1 MIEYML
7 TLGIVAMEG
16 RGFEYPTDSVMGPN
30 GRLYVPN
37 KSRNFGERGV
47 RLTVLDIES
56 EFYGTFGTYGTEEGK
71 LESPS
76 AVESTKDG
84 KIMVCDDYTHTIN
97 LFDLEGTFLARW
109 GNSGPGEGE
118 LNGPSG
124 IAVDTDNNVYISDT
138 RNHRI
143 QKFNIEGIHL
153 ATFGTHGKS
162 KGQFDLPWGISRTPR
177 NTLCIADWGNSRIQE
192 LTLDGEVL
200 SVIDNVSNPEYELKY
215 PSSAV
220 IDKSGTTYIADC
232 GNERVKVIDPKGNMV
247 QNLRGEATVSKWAG
261 EFLTSNVEEN
271 EARLSANMEIELNF
285 LDDNDPHS
293 ESAHIEKYFWSPV
306 SIKLDEMNRVY
317 ITETNRH
324 RIQVYQQAQ

>member
-16 RGFEYPTDSVMGPN
+16 RGFEYPTDSVMASN

-56 EFYGTFGTYGTEEGK
+56 EFYGTFGTYGTSEGD
-71 LESPS
+71 LQSPS
-76 AVESTKDG
+76 SVESTQDG
-84 KIMVCDDYTHTIN
+84 KILVCDDYTHTIN
-97 LFDLEGTFLARW
+97 LFDLDGTFLARW
-109 GNSGPGEGE
+109 GTHGPGEKE

-124 IAVDTDNNVYISDT
+124 ITVDLENNVYISDT

-143 QKFNIEGIHL
+143 QKFSIEGIHL
-153 ATFGTHGKS
+153 ATFGNQGKDE
-162 KGQFDLPWGISRTPR
+162 GQFELPWGISLTPK

-192 LTLDGEVL
+192 LTLEGEVL
-200 SVIDNVSNPEYELKY
+200 SVIDNESNPSYELKH

-220 IDKSGTTYIADC
+220 IDNHGTKYIADW
-232 GNERVKVIDPKGNMV
+232 GNERVKVIDSKGSMV
-247 QNLRGEATVSKWAG
+247 QNLRGEATISKWAG
-261 EFLTSNVEEN
+261 EFLRSNTEEN
-271 EARLSANMEIELNF
+271 DARLSANMEIGLDF
-285 LDDNDPHS
+285 LGDNDPHS

-306 SIKLDEMNRVY
+306 SIKLDDMNRVY
-317 ITETNRH
+317 VTETNRH
-324 RIQVYQQAQ
+324 RIQVYKQA

>member
-37 KSRNFGERGV
+37 KSRNYGERGV

-56 EFYGTFGTYGTEEGK
+56 EFYGTFGTYGTSEGK
-71 LESPS
+71 LQSPS
-76 AVESTKDG
+76 SVAATEDG
-84 KIMVCDDYTHTIN
+84 ILLVCDDYTHTIN
-97 LFDLEGTFLARW
+97 LFDLDGAFLTRW
-109 GNSGPGEGE
+109 GDHGVGVKE

-124 IAVDTDNNVYISDT
+124 IDIDLENNVYISDT

-143 QKFNIEGIHL
+143 QKFNIEGVHL
-153 ATFGTHGKS
+153 DTFGKQGES
-162 KGQFDLPWGISRTPR
+162 KGEFELPWGISLTPD
-177 NTLCIADWGNSRIQE
+177 NTLCIADWGNNRIQE
-192 LTLDGEVL
+192 LTPEGEVL
-200 SVIDNVSNPEYELKY
+200 SIIDNESNPAYELKY

-220 IDKSGTTYIADC
+220 MDSDRTIYIADW
-232 GNERVKVIDPKGNMV
+232 GNERVKVIDHNGVMV
-247 QNLRGEATVSKWAG
+247 QNLRGEATVSRWAG
-261 EFLTSNVEEN
+261 EFLSSNAEEN
-271 EARLSANMEIELNF
+271 DARLSANMEINLDF

-306 SIKLDEMNRVY
+306 SIKLDDVNRVY
-317 ITETNRH
+317 VTETNRH
-324 RIQVYQQAQ
+324 RIQVYQQG